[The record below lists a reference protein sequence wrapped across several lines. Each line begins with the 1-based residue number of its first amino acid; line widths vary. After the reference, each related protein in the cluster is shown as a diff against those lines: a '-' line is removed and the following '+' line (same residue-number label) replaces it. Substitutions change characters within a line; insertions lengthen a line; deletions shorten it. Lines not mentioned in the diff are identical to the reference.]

1 MTNYKDYDDKYNRRR
16 HTRCVSGATC
26 TKITMVLLLLIG
38 VYLLVSN
45 SYGLYVRFTN
55 NFGKSYSKEAPQKIA
70 WIYAKHVSF
79 YSISFFLVFM
89 NIQIYFL
96 IQPFCLTGKEPSLT

>member
-26 TKITMVLLLLIG
+26 TKITMALLFLFG

-45 SYGLYVRFTN
+45 SYGVYVRFAN
-55 NFGKSYSKEAPQKIA
+55 NYGKSYSKEVPQKVA
-70 WIYAKHVSF
+70 WIYAKHVRFSIFIYIIFIIFSVF
-79 YSISFFLVFM
+79 YYHGDSIIKFL
-89 NIQIYFL
+89 
-96 IQPFCLTGKEPSLT
+96 